1 MERENIKTSMIYAPV
16 IIPTLCRAEKLK
28 NCIESLQRNPYAEY
42 TELYI
47 SLDYPPNENYRQ
59 GYEQVREYLGR
70 GIEGLARVEI
80 LEQKSNQGWY
90 GNYDLLRKKVYEKH
104 DCYIFSEDD
113 NVFSGNFLE
122 YMDKCLTEF
131 EQDEEILAVTGYSY
145 PIDWKSG
152 NNNVVKIDTYFAAW
166 GFGIWREKEEKM
178 LKAINLENFEG
189 FMRNGS
195 AMRKLYCAGR
205 NQYCNFVK
213 GMIEYTDMLI
223 EDGQVLALD
232 LSFAL
237 YQFFYGKYMIFPTI
251 SKVRNMGYGEGS
263 VHCRELTVQEGQ
275 PLQHRNYPYVDQP
288 IDGSYRFDYI
298 VHNRRDDRRH
308 NHECMESFFKV
319 SLRELIFS
327 RIVALLCR
335 FGGRR
340 YLTMLVR
347 KLRKVDN
354 I

>member
-70 GIEGLARVEI
+70 GIEGFARVEI

-90 GNYDLLRKKVYEKH
+90 GNYDLLRKKYMKNMTA
-104 DCYIFSEDD
+104 IFFLRMTMFFLEI
-113 NVFSGNFLE
+113 FLE

-166 GFGIWREKEEKM
+166 GFGIWREKEEKNV
-178 LKAINLENFEG
+178 K
-189 FMRNGS
+189 S
-195 AMRKLYCAGR
+195 
-205 NQYCNFVK
+205 NQ
-213 GMIEYTDMLI
+213 
-223 EDGQVLALD
+223 
-232 LSFAL
+232 S
-237 YQFFYGKYMIFPTI
+237 
-251 SKVRNMGYGEGS
+251 
-263 VHCRELTVQEGQ
+263 
-275 PLQHRNYPYVDQP
+275 
-288 IDGSYRFDYI
+288 
-298 VHNRRDDRRH
+298 
-308 NHECMESFFKV
+308 
-319 SLRELIFS
+319 
-327 RIVALLCR
+327 
-335 FGGRR
+335 
-340 YLTMLVR
+340 
-347 KLRKVDN
+347 
-354 I
+354 